1 MMNKKILIEIIISEL
16 KKLGYSVVKDEVELA
31 NSFKKKYKQGFFVS
45 GKYIESKTTLPKG
58 KNLLTEY
65 DVKQYLKLSGGKKE
79 IIISE
84 NTIIGPLAEDLI
96 NNLELKVI
104 RKKI

>member
-1 MMNKKILIEIIISEL
+1 MNKEILVEIIVSEL
-16 KKLGYSVVKDEVELA
+16 KKLGYNIVKETKFSKSSE
-31 NSFKKKYKQGFFVS
+31 SRHKQGFFVS
-45 GKYIESKTTLPKG
+45 GNYIESKTTLPKG

-65 DVKQYLKLSGGKKE
+65 DVKQHLKLSGGKKE

-96 NNLELKVI
+96 NSLDIKVI